1 MLDRVTLDQLR
12 ILVVV
17 AETGSFSAAARRLRR
32 VQSAISQS
40 MQSLE
45 AALDTA
51 IFDRS
56 AKPPKLTDAG
66 RVLLGDARHVVHGA
80 EMLKARAESMA
91 AAVEPELT
99 LAVDAVF
106 PSPMLMASL
115 KALSETFPCLAVT
128 LFTEGLGGPEQ
139 RLRDGVARLALY
151 APLPTSAQDLET
163 EFLASIPMVPV
174 VATHHPLGAEP
185 GPLTRDV
192 LERHV
197 QLVLTD
203 RTSLTSGFTGGIM
216 SLRVWRFADLGS
228 RLEYLL
234 AGFGWCY
241 MPAHLVEEHIAAG
254 RLKQLDIKEHRGRVL
269 SFPIHAVHERARA
282 PGRASRWLLDDLRRR
297 FAATEAAAEV
307 EPRDAPASGVM
318 SRRRPRG

>member
-12 ILVVV
+12 IFIAV

-45 AALDTA
+45 TALDTA

-56 AKPPKLTDAG
+56 GKPPKLTDGG
-66 RVLLGDARHVVHGA
+66 RVLLEDARHIVHSA
-80 EMLKARAESMA
+80 DMMKARAESMA
-91 AAVEPELT
+91 ADVEPELT
-99 LAVDAVF
+99 LAVDAMF
-106 PSPMLMASL
+106 PSPLLMASL
-115 KALSETFPCLAVT
+115 KALSESFPCLAVT

-151 APLPTSAQDLET
+151 APLPTGAQDLQA
-163 EFLASIPMVPV
+163 EFLAAITMVPV
-174 VATHHPLGAEP
+174 VAADHPLAAEP

-192 LERHV
+192 LERQV

-203 RTSLTSGFTGGIM
+203 RTTLTTGFSGGII

-228 RLEYLL
+228 RLDYLL
-234 AGFGWCY
+234 GGFGWCY
-241 MPAHLVEEHIAAG
+241 MPVHLVEEHIAAG
-254 RLKQLDIKEHRGRVL
+254 RLKRLDIKEDRSRVF

-282 PGRASRWLLDDLRRR
+282 PGRAGRWLLDDLRRR
-297 FAATEAAAEV
+297 FAAGEPK
-307 EPRDAPASGVM
+307 PRDGTARASA
-318 SRRRPRG
+318 

>member
-12 ILVVV
+12 ILIAV

-45 AALDTA
+45 AALATA
-51 IFDRS
+51 VFDRS
-56 AKPPKLTDAG
+56 GKPPKLTDAG
-66 RVLLGDARHVVHGA
+66 RVLLADARHVVHGA

-99 LAVDAVF
+99 LAVDAIF
-106 PSPMLMASL
+106 PSPLLMASL
-115 KALSETFPCLAVT
+115 KALSESFPCLAVT

-151 APLPTSAQDLET
+151 APLPTGPQDLEA

-174 VATHHPLGAEP
+174 VAGQHALAAEP

-203 RTSLTSGFTGGIM
+203 RTTLTSGFTGGIM

-241 MPAHLVEEHIAAG
+241 MPVHLVAEHIAAG
-254 RLKQLDIKEHRGRVL
+254 RLKQLDIKEHRGRIL
-269 SFPIHAVHERARA
+269 SFPIHAIHERARA
-282 PGRASRWLLDDLRRR
+282 PGRAGRWLLDDLRRR
-297 FAATEAAAEV
+297 FATDAGAPV
-307 EPRDAPASGVM
+307 APASGAM
-318 SRRRPRG
+318 PRRRGAASSPSE

>member
-1 MLDRVTLDQLR
+1 MLDRMTLDQLR
-12 ILVVV
+12 ILVAV

-45 AALDTA
+45 SALDTA

-56 AKPPKLTDAG
+56 GKPPKLTDAG
-66 RVLLGDARHVVHGA
+66 RVLLDDARHVVHGA

-91 AAVEPELT
+91 EAVEPELT
-99 LAVDAVF
+99 LAVDAMF
-106 PSPMLMASL
+106 PSTMLMASL
-115 KALSETFPCLAVT
+115 KALSRTFPCLAVT

-151 APLPTSAQDLET
+151 APLPTGAQDLEA
-163 EFLASIPMVPV
+163 EFLASVPMVPV
-174 VATHHPLGAEP
+174 VATDHALAAEP

-203 RTSLTSGFTGGIM
+203 RTALTSGFAGGIM

-241 MPAHLVEEHIAAG
+241 MPVHLVAEPIAAG
-254 RLKQLDIKEHRGRVL
+254 RLTPLDMREHRGHVL
-269 SFPIHAVHERARA
+269 SFPIHAIHQRARA
-282 PGRASRWLLDDLRRR
+282 PGRAGRWLLDDLRGR
-297 FAATEAAAEV
+297 FAAAAGGEV
-307 EPRDAPASGVM
+307 EPRDAAAPKAL
-318 SRRRPRG
+318 SRRRRRG